1 MATVSACSVA
11 GRSGPDGTFHEF
23 ERAVLHRN
31 LTIRAS
37 RSGGNHVV
45 VVIARPDA
53 FAGVVHGARAQL
65 APRTRWCA
73 KRPTERPDL
82 ATV

>member
-31 LTIRAS
+31 LMISAS
-37 RSGGNHVV
+37 RSG
-45 VVIARPDA
+45 
-53 FAGVVHGARAQL
+53 
-65 APRTRWCA
+65 
-73 KRPTERPDL
+73 
-82 ATV
+82 ATISS